1 VQLLEPA
8 AHERVE
14 LLEADAAAAVHV
26 NLSHQPCGI
35 RLRQVEL
42 LQYLLE
48 RGGRDGAAAAVV
60 LAEDVPQAGAQLVL
74 AELRRPAHDCH
85 CAAIG
90 AA

>member
-1 VQLLEPA
+1 MHRADGDASALLAIHGVEGGVQLLEPA

-26 NLSHQPCGI
+26 NLSHQPYGI

-48 RGGRDGAAAAVV
+48 RGGK
-60 LAEDVPQAGAQLVL
+60 
-74 AELRRPAHDCH
+74 
-85 CAAIG
+85 
-90 AA
+90 